1 MCIIT
6 IVTAF
11 CKFPGSI
18 PDGRVLLVGN
28 MGLYDYRN
36 YVTKVANNRQIKYE
50 CDKGFAL
57 VEGPQGKTCVRG
69 EWSPKR
75 DPPRFDLCI

>member
-1 MCIIT
+1 
-6 IVTAF
+6 
-11 CKFPGSI
+11 
-18 PDGRVLLVGN
+18 